1 MISKD
6 LLGCSAARNKGT
18 CGNFRNIRRDSLE
31 ASVLNGLRAH
41 LMEPALFKEFCDEF
55 TREMNRLR
63 IEKRTDHD
71 AWRRELAKIEK
82 QIGGIIGAI
91 KDGMYMPSMK
101 AEMATLE
108 GRKAELT
115 GMLASATEPPPL
127 LHPNM
132 AEMYRQRIA
141 ALHERLQS
149 EETKAEA
156 ANILRSLVDQI
167 TLQPDGNGLAIVLRG
182 DLAAML
188 SFAANTKKPGL
199 RGETG
204 LICDPGS
211 QASLV
216 AGAHNQRFLRLVE
229 VEIPKMAA

>member
-1 MISKD
+1 
-6 LLGCSAARNKGT
+6 
-18 CGNFRNIRRDSLE
+18 
-31 ASVLNGLRAH
+31 
-41 LMEPALFKEFCDEF
+41 
-55 TREMNRLR
+55 
-63 IEKRTDHD
+63 
-71 AWRRELAKIEK
+71 
-82 QIGGIIGAI
+82 
-91 KDGMYMPSMK
+91 
-101 AEMATLE
+101 
-108 GRKAELT
+108 
-115 GMLASATEPPPL
+115 MLATATEPPPL

-132 AEMYRQRIA
+132 AEVYRQRIA

-156 ANILRSLVDQI
+156 ANILRGLVDQI

-204 LICDPGS
+204 LIYDPGS

-216 AGAHNQRFLRLVE
+216 AGAGFEPAAFRL
-229 VEIPKMAA
+229 